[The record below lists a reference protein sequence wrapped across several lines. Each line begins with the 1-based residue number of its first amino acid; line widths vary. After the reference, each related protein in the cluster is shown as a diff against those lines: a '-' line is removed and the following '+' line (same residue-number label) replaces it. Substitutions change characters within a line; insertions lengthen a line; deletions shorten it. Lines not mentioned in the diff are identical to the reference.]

1 MVIGVPL
8 LTHVINSLWCLVGLT
23 VIDVGIVKRI
33 TSSTGSRWFAL
44 HALANLVIVVMC
56 IPDVITTLL
65 DPSTACSTD
74 KNESAWPTYMV
85 MGLHLAHCVLPW
97 YSSTLNAQDYIHH
110 FVFAFRWPRR
120 WGGCSHASVPCSVQ
134 IPSKRR
140 ERADIR
146 LPEAASHACAH
157 GSP

>member
-44 HALANLVIVVMC
+44 HALANLVIVLMC

-134 IPSKRR
+134 IPSK
-140 ERADIR
+140 
-146 LPEAASHACAH
+146 
-157 GSP
+157 